1 MSGHSPEAV
10 KKEVRIYLAV
20 FAALAVLTVVTVGAS
35 YLHLALKAAIVLA
48 LIIASVKGALVAFFF
63 MHLRA
68 EKKIVWLVLVFAVL
82 FFFVLLLYPSWH
94 LL

>member
-10 KKEVRIYLAV
+10 KKEVRTYLAV

-48 LIIASVKGALVAFFF
+48 LIIASIKGGLVAFFF